1 MKKYMKE
8 ANVERKML
16 KDPHPHTFTRTF
28 SARQILSWSVVD
40 LVWSPFWANRSRKY
54 SNPDLRYLTC
64 FYQDGAG
71 TLDALIG
78 KDHSKFRELI
88 LDLTWNKKEKR
99 KKKNR
104 FWKKNFPPFFVCSIS
119 GTLQCKISSDMARD
133 IRENTAW
140 WHFNC
145 IYKWTHR

>member
-1 MKKYMKE
+1 MKE

-88 LDLTWNKKEKR
+88 LDLT
-99 KKKNR
+99 
-104 FWKKNFPPFFVCSIS
+104 
-119 GTLQCKISSDMARD
+119 
-133 IRENTAW
+133 
-140 WHFNC
+140 
-145 IYKWTHR
+145 